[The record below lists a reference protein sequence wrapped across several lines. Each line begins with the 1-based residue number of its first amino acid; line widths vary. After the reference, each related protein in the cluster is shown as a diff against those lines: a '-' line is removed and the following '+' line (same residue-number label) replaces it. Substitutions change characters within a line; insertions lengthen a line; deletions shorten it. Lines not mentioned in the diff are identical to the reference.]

1 MIMIVSGHD
10 ATMLERL
17 NKENHLR
24 NITTLSHLIYIMK
37 NCPTRWKDGGGTAE
51 WNRLISSVF
60 NVLLSKMD
68 GGNYTGLNKILLY
81 CLFIVINFI
90 STGNFDL
97 KKRSYSKLIDRNGKI
112 LSPGWNEFPKSLT
125 RC

>member
-1 MIMIVSGHD
+1 MQHYNLTPLD
-10 ATMLERL
+10 LHNEKLPHTM
-17 NKENHLR
+17 K
-24 NITTLSHLIYIMK
+24 
-37 NCPTRWKDGGGTAE
+37 RWGGTAE
-51 WNRLISSVF
+51 RNRLISSAF
-60 NVLLSKMD
+60 NVLLSKKD

-90 STGNFDL
+90 STRNFDL